1 MKNKMI
7 NSIPLSAVN
16 LDIDFK
22 GYNELARNIKRM
34 KLLTKKQKERIL
46 DRADKEIPKEINSK
60 ARKLIEDM
68 SYDREVYKIA
78 EIPYHEGPPKNQKL
92 FTTAM
97 ADYLLRNR

>member
-1 MKNKMI
+1 MI

-16 LDIDFK
+16 LDIDFM
-22 GYNELARNIKRM
+22 GYNKLAQNIKRM
-34 KLLTKKQKERIL
+34 KLLTKEQKERIL
-46 DRADKEIPKEINSK
+46 HRADKEIPKEINSK